1 MDHVHLVE
9 NGNGT
14 AFETAAAEFQDFVDS
29 KFLTL
34 VHDSTHAPQIRTY
47 KSCIRRYRTQYNWI
61 AFIDAD
67 EFLLVR
73 EKCCSLAF

>member
-14 AFETAAAEFQDFVDS
+14 AYETAAAEFQDFVDS

-47 KSCIRRYRTQYNWI
+47 KSCIRRYRTQYNWGG
-61 AFIDAD
+61 
-67 EFLLVR
+67 
-73 EKCCSLAF
+73 